1 MLKSLFKKKQPPIVG
16 LDIGT
21 RCIKA
26 VVLEG
31 AEGDYMLTA
40 FACEPIIKEAF
51 REREITDFDAVSV
64 ALRKVRLALKNKIKP
79 VAICGYL
86 TYFFSS
92 KIIDCIWSCSGL
104 SVDFLSIIF

>member
-31 AEGDYMLTA
+31 SEGDYTLTA
-40 FACEPIIKEAF
+40 FACEPIIKDAF
-51 REREITDFDAVSV
+51 KEREITDLEAARGLGIAKVLVRMAAERHSAETAVDLVHRS
-64 ALRKVRLALKNKIKP
+64 LWTDI
-79 VAICGYL
+79 
-86 TYFFSS
+86 
-92 KIIDCIWSCSGL
+92 
-104 SVDFLSIIF
+104 

>member
-51 REREITDFDAVSV
+51 REREITEIRESQSPHHWE
-64 ALRKVRLALKNKIKP
+64 LMQKVQ
-79 VAICGYL
+79 
-86 TYFFSS
+86 
-92 KIIDCIWSCSGL
+92 
-104 SVDFLSIIF
+104 